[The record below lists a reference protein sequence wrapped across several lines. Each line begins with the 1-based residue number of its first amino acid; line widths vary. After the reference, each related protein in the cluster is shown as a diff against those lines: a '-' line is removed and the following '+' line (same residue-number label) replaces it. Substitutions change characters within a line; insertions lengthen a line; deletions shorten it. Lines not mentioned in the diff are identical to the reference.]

1 MPIGRSA
8 RRGMVAGA
16 MINSSRTKKQA
27 AAQAT
32 PSAQSPV
39 AQPAQD
45 QSALTKQLVEL
56 KGLVDQGILTQAEF
70 DAKKKQ
76 LLNI

>member
-8 RRGMVAGA
+8 RRGMIAGA

-27 AAQAT
+27 V
-32 PSAQSPV
+32 AQSAPP
-39 AQPAQD
+39 AQPAQPQD